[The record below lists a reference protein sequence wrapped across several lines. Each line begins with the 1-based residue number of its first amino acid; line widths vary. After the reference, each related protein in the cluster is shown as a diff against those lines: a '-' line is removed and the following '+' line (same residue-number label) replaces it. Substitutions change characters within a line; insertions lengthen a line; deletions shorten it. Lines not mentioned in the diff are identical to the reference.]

1 MISANGGLPAH
12 RYTPQVTRRWPR
24 GSEPASATS
33 KTAMKPKKPNRNVA
47 ECIRLHARQ
56 RNHMEM
62 GLKRQHSICRW
73 QDYSSEEASRQ
84 EDAEDLHLQGDSV

>member
-1 MISANGGLPAH
+1 MDTDHVHTIALRDATSQ
-12 RYTPQVTRRWPR
+12 R
-24 GSEPASATS
+24 ATS
-33 KTAMKPKKPNRNVA
+33 KIAMKPKKPNRNVA
-47 ECIRLHARQ
+47 EGIRLHARQ

-62 GLKRQHSICRW
+62 GLKRHHSICRW